1 MTYRIQSRRVFFL
14 RNFFVRYLRYR
25 FERGMLEVTV
35 ILVSPEESKNMSVK
49 RGSGKLCGHTIAV
62 DLDVLTELARL
73 AIDLDTVVEE
83 LLKGRAVEN
92 TIAGGTGVVDRE
104 LVLSSSGLS
113 SGGLTLRRER
123 RGKPRLAY

>member
-1 MTYRIQSRRVFFL
+1 
-14 RNFFVRYLRYR
+14 
-25 FERGMLEVTV
+25 
-35 ILVSPEESKNMSVK
+35 MSV
-49 RGSGKLCGHTIAV
+49 RRRSGKLCGHTIAV

-83 LLKGRAVEN
+83 LLKGRTVEN
-92 TIAGGTGVVDRE
+92 TVAGRTGVVDRE

-113 SGGLTLRRER
+113 SGGLTLRKER